1 MSIPSRGYD
10 WVLDACQN
18 RRHRAEQQ
26 LAKPVL
32 FEAVMHLSVCSTT
45 GTMRTNCH
53 GTRWRKP
60 PWEFLALAC
69 LITAAA
75 AEVRPRIRWAQSNTT
90 LSVELSPPRGLN
102 HLPGCNSEETP
113 IVEAEVQYDRISVTA
128 SCRGT
133 AEAEKLQWEM
143 ELREDILPEATRA
156 ERTGPSVGSP
166 SGSGLLL
173 LLRKR
178 IQHRWDRPFKD
189 ETNLPDEDEVE
200 LPRALNLRRLNSRS
214 LEEAAKASVL
224 VVAMRYPWCTACE
237 EKDKAFV
244 KVSKVA
250 GAKEEFADVVFGVL
264 DLREEKDLA
273 RSVWED
279 GLHLCLKSKCPL
291 HVFKPE
297 EPLNEPYTFQVQL
310 LYEMD
315 EAAMMGDPMA
325 GMPGH
330 TPKGQ
335 TTKPNFERFERDLAL
350 LMPKAVS
357 ELPPGAAAEFRRRW
371 DTAVIGSEVNAT
383 AFRHAARELR
393 GTAAF
398 AMESPK
404 PLGSSSIQLWRSDG
418 QAETPAIPYDASLS
432 PLNATYLAHF
442 ARVHAQPMLQNYTWD
457 LKDQLGAIG
466 MPVGVLWVNYSDTNN
481 TNATNAALTAFRS
494 LCSKRRGTNASQH
507 ILCCVMDQS
516 YSYYQREY
524 GSHEPYPFPFFGVT
538 RKLGFGAGD
547 RYGFPFKEPVNRTVL
562 GFFGSPKRA
571 AREMS
576 SWVGR
581 VLAGR
586 VPPSHE
592 SGLVTNSSTWVR
604 GQALEVVWKT
614 YQREINGS
622 TSDVL
627 LELYDDQRKR
637 QHIATAVMDVLAK
650 TLKDYADIKI
660 ARMEVSQNYVPAI
673 FGRKQFSKETE
684 YFWIPPS
691 IATGEW
697 TPGVPVKYPGEAE
710 EASPAKLLKWF
721 KKQTMSR
728 WSLKEALEVS
738 SDISEEVMGYAKLQ
752 QQADDRAEEDKQ
764 QMIKKMM
771 TTLKKESG
779 MVDVGEMM
787 GLKKAADALGS
798 EAAAPKAGKGKAKAP
813 TPTDELSAADD
824 EKRAARKAQL
834 QQEEKRQKDIAK
846 KDKEKRKR
854 RLELEKQRQEG
865 RRLRFFENT
874 FRDSMRFQ
882 FTKEKRRKREA
893 ERLRQPATPLFAW
906 GQSKEQI
913 RISVAIPK
921 MQVDSVNVSLNTDQ
935 VDVRANDWQRRPFIL
950 SFELRE
956 FIAPANSSWALRYSE
971 EASPQADGVLLTLQ
985 KETPHRW
992 DRLAQNH
999 TAVKNFLKK
1008 DWVQDDG
1015 DLEEEHE
1022 EVELPSGQNVR
1033 KVAAASL
1040 DRLLERHS
1048 LVVLASR
1055 FPWCD
1060 KCKEK
1065 DREFTKAARLSRDKD
1080 HLDMVAFGV
1089 MDAREE
1095 KYFARKHNVSCSDTC
1110 DLLLFK
1116 QDEKTEPY
1124 LVPGRRF
1131 AEEVQIDCYKHLLPV
1146 VSEVANK
1153 TQFDRVTTAF
1163 DTAIMGFFHLEK
1175 SQDPWYPR
1183 FRAVARQLRG
1193 HALFGA
1199 AFNGRLP
1206 QDMGIEWDSDSR
1218 PLQEPGEEL
1227 QQAAKPLV
1235 LLFKPKEQR
1244 HVEFTGELT
1253 LEKLAH
1259 FSKVLSLPLISQYS
1273 PEGRQKYQELK
1284 VPLGM
1289 MWLDGESED
1298 GAANTAAT
1306 EVLKRLALR
1315 FSGHLV
1321 FVTLNNTRDGFL
1333 MRPFGLDP
1341 RRVPAFGIAAAE
1353 APDAARY
1360 ALDETFQSWD
1370 ELTGFW
1376 LDTSRA
1382 FDRIERF
1389 CASFLEGTLEASH
1402 ESAELPPTYRWPGPG
1417 SVHEVVWKTFRESVY
1432 RTEKDVLLELYSPYR
1447 PQHRTHLMTLS
1458 ACPLCL
1464 SPPAFRACEPSS
1476 RLDSF
1481 FDLELLLVVVLGVGR
1496 PVLPALLH
1504 PRLSTVGKV
1513 ERSVG

>member
-1 MSIPSRGYD
+1 
-10 WVLDACQN
+10 
-18 RRHRAEQQ
+18 
-26 LAKPVL
+26 
-32 FEAVMHLSVCSTT
+32 
-45 GTMRTNCH
+45 
-53 GTRWRKP
+53 
-60 PWEFLALAC
+60 
-69 LITAAA
+69 
-75 AEVRPRIRWAQSNTT
+75 
-90 LSVELSPPRGLN
+90 
-102 HLPGCNSEETP
+102 
-113 IVEAEVQYDRISVTA
+113 
-128 SCRGT
+128 
-133 AEAEKLQWEM
+133 M
-143 ELREDILPEATRA
+143 ELREDILPEASRS
-156 ERTGPSVGSP
+156 ERIGPSVGRSTP
-166 SGSGLLL
+166 PISDPT
-173 LLRKR
+173 LR
-178 IQHRWDRPFKD
+178 
-189 ETNLPDEDEVE
+189 NLPDEDEVE

-244 KVSKVA
+244 KVAWMCQPFSMSLQLKFPLKQQFDIWKTRPRRVTSLRCQPETCATCQVSKVA

-291 HVFKPE
+291 HVFKPD

-325 GMPGH
+325 GMPSH

-335 TTKPNFERFERDLAL
+335 TTKPNFDRFERDLAL
-350 LMPKAVS
+350 LMPRAVS
-357 ELPPGAAAEFRRRW
+357 DLSKTSEVPEFRRRW
-371 DTAVIGSEVNAT
+371 DTAVIGAGVNAT

-398 AMESPK
+398 AMEK
-404 PLGSSSIQLWRSDG
+404 HTGPLRSSSIQLWRSEVRAD
-418 QAETPAIPYDASLS
+418 TPAIPFDGSLS

-457 LKDQLGAIG
+457 LRDQLGAIG

-481 TNATNAALTAFRS
+481 TNATTAALTAFRS

-547 RYGFPFKEPVNRTVL
+547 RYGYPFKEPVNRTVL
-562 GFFGSPKRA
+562 GFFSSPKRA
-571 AREMS
+571 TREMS

-592 SGLVTNSSTWVR
+592 SGLVTNSSKWLR
-604 GQALEVVWKT
+604 GQVLDVVWKT

-637 QHIATAVMDVLAK
+637 QHVASAVMDVLAK

-697 TPGVPVKYPGEAE
+697 TPGVPVKYPGEAD
-710 EASPAKLLKWF
+710 EASPAKLLKWSTFHRVYTNKHPTRDVGVRF

-738 SDISEEVMGYAKLQ
+738 ADISEEVMGYAKLQ

-771 TTLKKESG
+771 TTLKKEKG

-787 GLKKAADALGS
+787 GLKQPGVNQTIVCKRKAADALGS
-798 EAAAPKAGKGKAKAP
+798 EPSPPKAGKGKAKAP
-813 TPTDELSAADD
+813 QPARKQTDELSATGLVMSFLKQGERSVRKGIPTRYSFIETATEHDSFVATLAD
-824 EKRAARKAQL
+824 EEQKRTARRAQL
-834 QQEEKRQKDIAK
+834 QQEEKRLSERERLEFEWHVGHRDENDSNMAIFATAVTIVSTVSTIIMTLSQSRQGYDCCFGLEERQKDIAK
-846 KDKEKRKR
+846 KDREKRKR
-854 RLELEKQRQEG
+854 RLELEKQRQEKKKMEEQQ
-865 RRLRFFENT
+865 RREKAAREAE
-874 FRDSMRFQ
+874 
-882 FTKEKRRKREA
+882 EKRRKKEA
-893 ERLRQPATPLFAW
+893 ERLRQPATPLFPSSRFAW

-913 RISVAIPK
+913 RISVAIP
-921 MQVDSVNVSLNTDQ
+921 QVDSVNVSLKIDQ
-935 VDVRANDWQRRPFIL
+935 VDVRAHDWQRRPFIL
-950 SFELRE
+950 SCELRE
-956 FIAPANSSWALRYSE
+956 FVAPANSSWALRNSE
-971 EASPQADGVLLTLQ
+971 EVSPQPDGVLITLQ
-985 KETPHRW
+985 KEIPHRW

-1022 EVELPSGQNVR
+1022 EVELPTGQNVR
-1033 KVAAASL
+1033 KVTAASL

-1048 LVVLASR
+1048 LVVLAPR

-1080 HLDMVAFGV
+1080 HLDMVAFGA

-1095 KYFARKHNVSCSDTC
+1095 KYFARRHNVSCSDTC

-1218 PLQEPGEEL
+1218 PLQEPGEEV
-1227 QQAAKPLV
+1227 QPAKPLV

-1289 MWLDGESED
+1289 MWLDGEGED
-1298 GAANTAAT
+1298 GEANKAAT
-1306 EVLKRLALR
+1306 EA
-1315 FSGHLV
+1315 
-1321 FVTLNNTRDGFL
+1321 NPDQ
-1333 MRPFGLDP
+1333 
-1341 RRVPAFGIAAAE
+1341 E
-1353 APDAARY
+1353 A
-1360 ALDETFQSWD
+1360 
-1370 ELTGFW
+1370 
-1376 LDTSRA
+1376 TSRPVSSICIPVECYNYD
-1382 FDRIERF
+1382 FV
-1389 CASFLEGTLEASH
+1389 S
-1402 ESAELPPTYRWPGPG
+1402 Y
-1417 SVHEVVWKTFRESVY
+1417 
-1432 RTEKDVLLELYSPYR
+1432 VL
-1447 PQHRTHLMTLS
+1447 
-1458 ACPLCL
+1458 
-1464 SPPAFRACEPSS
+1464 
-1476 RLDSF
+1476 
-1481 FDLELLLVVVLGVGR
+1481 
-1496 PVLPALLH
+1496 
-1504 PRLSTVGKV
+1504 
-1513 ERSVG
+1513 